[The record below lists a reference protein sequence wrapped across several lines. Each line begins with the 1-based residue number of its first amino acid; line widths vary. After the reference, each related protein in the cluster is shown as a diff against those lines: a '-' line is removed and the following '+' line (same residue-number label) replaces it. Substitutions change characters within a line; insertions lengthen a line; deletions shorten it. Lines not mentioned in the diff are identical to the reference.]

1 MLDPSPSAAWRCNSA
16 QERDLVQKKSGVIQS
31 KNLGDKSKHGSE
43 ISGISIQRLHEKV
56 LMLEKSIVGNSVNIS
71 DGTEQS
77 VQRSDEKFNVSGF
90 EGKNSAQMMKVPA
103 MHRKEGS
110 SGRPKG
116 TMLEKAIRDLE
127 KIVAE
132 SRPPNMEV
140 QDADNSSQAIK
151 RRLPPEI
158 KQRLAKVARLA
169 RNLKIMVS
177 MRLSAKQEKDNRVQH
192 IKREVAE
199 MIKLRIPLMKS
210 KLLEQQAGASD
221 DFQEASAE
229 EKEAFKRKYSMD
241 FAIEDKMCDLYD
253 HFIEGLD
260 EDAGPQI
267 RKLYAEVR
275 GHKNFAIS
283 WRYWPNR
290 FMDNNGIERAICRAK
305 DRRRAVHA
313 QRKDG
318 EKIRR
323 NKLVATK
330 LEDTSRADAGPIAQ
344 SVHRQEKIV
353 VDHSSTSTNKAVSST
368 ASVNVSARNP
378 VSLANGS
385 DVDRLKMEKLKA
397 VSGSSVDP

>member
-169 RNLKIMVS
+169 QASHGKISNELINRLMSIVGHLIQLRTLKRNLKIMVS

-267 RKLYAEVR
+267 RKLYAEDIGQIDLWTTMVLNVLYVEQKIGGEQCMHSGR
-275 GHKNFAIS
+275 T
-283 WRYWPNR
+283 
-290 FMDNNGIERAICRAK
+290 ER
-305 DRRRAVHA
+305 
-313 QRKDG
+313 
-318 EKIRR
+318 
-323 NKLVATK
+323 K
-330 LEDTSRADAGPIAQ
+330 LEGTS
-344 SVHRQEKIV
+344 
-353 VDHSSTSTNKAVSST
+353 
-368 ASVNVSARNP
+368 
-378 VSLANGS
+378 
-385 DVDRLKMEKLKA
+385 
-397 VSGSSVDP
+397 